1 MTAKPKRL
9 WQKCAWVAVLVAL
22 YAGVAGF
29 AYAVSDSML
38 FQPSYG
44 SFREPVGAVRI
55 KTADS
60 ELAALYLPNPTASHT
75 LWYFHGNAE
84 DLGDIEPK
92 LQALRQMGYAVFAYD
107 YPGYGLST
115 GRPSEAKIYAAT
127 QAALAYL
134 RETHGIQPEQLVLYG
149 RSLGGGPAVELATR
163 EPVAGL
169 ILDSAFMSAYRVIT
183 HWRLLPFDKFENL
196 RKIKNVHCPVLVIHG
211 TEDRVVEFAHGEK
224 LFAAA
229 NEPKQKFWVQGAGHN
244 NLTRTAGQGYWDAL
258 MAFRPKP
265 VPAPK

>member
-1 MTAKPKRL
+1 MQSLAKRL
-9 WQKCAWVAVLVAL
+9 WRKYSWLAVLTGL
-22 YAGVAGF
+22 YAGLAGF

-44 SFREPVGAVRI
+44 SFREPAGGVRI
-55 KTADS
+55 KTKDG
-60 ELAALYLPNPTASHT
+60 ELSALYLPNPAAKYT

-92 LQALRQMGYAVFAYD
+92 LAALRQLGYAVFAYD

-115 GRPSEAKIYAAT
+115 GSPSEAKIYEST
-127 QAALAYL
+127 QVALTWL
-134 RETHGIQPEQLVLYG
+134 RETHGIRSGQLVLYG

-169 ILDSAFMSAYRVIT
+169 ILDGAFMSAYRVMT
-183 HWRLLPFDKFENL
+183 HWKLLPFDKFENL
-196 RKIKNVHCPVLVIHG
+196 RKIKRVRCPLLVIHG

-229 NEPKQKFWVQGAGHN
+229 NEPKQKFWVEFAGHN
-244 NLTRTAGQGYWDAL
+244 NLMTIAGQRYWDV
-258 MAFRPKP
+258 MQAFMPKTE
-265 VPAPK
+265 PAK